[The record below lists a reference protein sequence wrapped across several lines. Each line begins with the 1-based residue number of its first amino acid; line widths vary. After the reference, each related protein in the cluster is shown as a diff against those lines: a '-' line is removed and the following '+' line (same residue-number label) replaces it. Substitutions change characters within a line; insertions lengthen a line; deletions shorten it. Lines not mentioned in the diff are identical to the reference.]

1 MYAHLGISTG
11 DGYFGLDDIHDF
23 IAVILLFYIL
33 FILIPF
39 YKSLKPWSPSKVII
53 YIYLPIIF
61 LFYVIF
67 IF

>member
-1 MYAHLGISTG
+1 MYTHLGISTG

-23 IAVILLFYIL
+23 IGAILLFYIF